1 MAGRGFLASRLIRT
15 VCLISG
21 FNQAELLLA
30 HWVVQEHDSAPST
43 PVKRRTVMNVSDI
56 RTRIEGGEKSSLVTR
71 IAELEETPVL
81 TLVDTAERSEAEPSE
96 MPDPLIQALVQKLPR
111 PNSIWSL
118 EDRAK
123 WLRAAAIIFNLVYQ
137 PGEADSKAEDV
148 PSDLKSAG

>member
-1 MAGRGFLASRLIRT
+1 
-15 VCLISG
+15 
-21 FNQAELLLA
+21 LLLLLIG
-30 HWVVQEHDSAPST
+30 SSRSTILLPT

-111 PNSIWSL
+111 PNSIWCL

-137 PGEADSKAEDV
+137 PGEVDSKTEDM
-148 PSDLKSAG
+148 PIDLKSAG